1 MHFDHSKRNYYRF
14 PNANNMIDYVTE
26 IPYYFP
32 DKYTY
37 NSENY
42 GAVYPEFTNDKS
54 HRESADFFS

>member
-1 MHFDHSKRNYYRF
+1 MHFDHSKRSYYRF
-14 PNANNMIDYVTE
+14 PNNNNIIDYVDQ

-42 GAVYPEFTNDKS
+42 SAVYPDFPT
-54 HRESADFFS
+54 ESADRDSTDYYS

>member
-14 PNANNMIDYVTE
+14 PNANNTVDYVTQ

-42 GAVYPEFTNDKS
+42 GAVYPEFLNDRRDK
-54 HRESADFFS
+54 ESTDFYS